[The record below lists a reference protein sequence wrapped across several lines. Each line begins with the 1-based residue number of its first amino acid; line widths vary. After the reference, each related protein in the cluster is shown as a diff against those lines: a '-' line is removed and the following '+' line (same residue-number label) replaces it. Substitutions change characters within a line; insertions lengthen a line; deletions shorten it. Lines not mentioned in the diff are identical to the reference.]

1 MEKPTPNMMNIQTA
15 RRALLEKHFSTSQN
29 AKFVE
34 QVSTKIQ
41 TTKQVY
47 HAHPVLEP
55 TLPTMA
61 KPPQN
66 MMNFQT
72 AKRVQSATKLLAQT
86 QPSAMSVGT
95 ANTKIRLV

>member
-1 MEKPTPNMMNIQTA
+1 MMNIQTA

-55 TLPTMA
+55 TLPTMK
-61 KPPQN
+61 KPTPN

-72 AKRVQSATKLLAQT
+72 ARHALLEKHLSTLLQNVAFVVRGSTKNQAT
-86 QPSAMSVGT
+86 
-95 ANTKIRLV
+95 N